1 MAQTKVYV
9 SPAARQKAWRTRQA
23 ARMQELAQTRILPA
37 VSSIETLPSRNRWTA
52 QIQNAANALTAAR
65 DEMQA
70 YFDSRSEAW
79 QEGENAERM
88 QETLDTLEELITQI
102 EAVKP

>member
-9 SPAARQKAWRTRQA
+9 SPAARQKAFRQRQA
-23 ARMQELAQTRILPA
+23 ARIAELHTSRIIPTA
-37 VSSIETLPSRNRWTA
+37 SAIENLPSRNRWTA

-70 YFDSRSEAW
+70 YFDSRSESW
-79 QEGENAERM
+79 QEGDKASEM

>member
-1 MAQTKVYV
+1 MAQTKTHTDN
-9 SPAARQKAWRTRQA
+9 AARQKAFRQRQA

-37 VSSIETLPSRNRWTA
+37 VSSIENLPSRNRWTA

-65 DEMQA
+65 DSMQA
-70 YFDSRSEAW
+70 YFDSRSEVW
-79 QEGENAERM
+79 QEGDKASEM